1 MKPLSQVIW
10 TALNCYY
17 KWPPPP
23 TDLAFSLW
31 LNLPWEG
38 TGEGWASSC
47 YYGVMITGSRR
58 YSPIHNAG
66 LRLAIVGNYSPLLPL
81 WRRTSGLAQ
90 NATWFDF
97 LPSSSSFRQISI
109 KHAIRG
115 CCCASKDSLNKNAR
129 ACSQSP
135 VTVHTWVDFLFF
147 LFLFGFCVDAQN
159 VFLLLSSND
168 PQ

>member
-17 KWPPPP
+17 KWPPLPPP

-38 TGEGWASSC
+38 TEEGWGGSC
-47 YYGVMITGSRR
+47 CYRVMITGSHR

-66 LRLAIVGNYSPLLPL
+66 LHLAIRGNYSPLLPL
-81 WRRTSGLAQ
+81 WRRTSGSAQ
-90 NATWFDF
+90 NATRFDI
-97 LPSSSSFRQISI
+97 LPSSSSFQQISI

-115 CCCASKDSLNKNAR
+115 SCCTSKDSLNKNTR

-135 VTVHTWVDFLFF
+135 VTVHTWVDYFF
-147 LFLFGFCVDAQN
+147 RS
-159 VFLLLSSND
+159 VFV
-168 PQ
+168 